1 MTLKVVMHLMRH
13 KTRVARVS
21 FKFCQLFS
29 SPFKLS
35 PSHPR
40 RHPRVLRA
48 GADVHGQINLLALS
62 NSMIARAYGNG
73 LTHWHPNGSQAAASR
88 ARVWQMVATASRT
101 ATRSHSSEK
110 TATPGRVA
118 RRRRRRGVRV
128 GRYAQRSWAEHCRRL
143 RRASFLPPAAAAN
156 GNYSLRDAGR
166 FTQRPLRPAVFLI
179 CHRGGRQ

>member
-13 KTRVARVS
+13 KTRVVS
-21 FKFCQLFS
+21 FCQLFS

-110 TATPGRVA
+110 NGNPRPCG
-118 RRRRRRGVRV
+118 
-128 GRYAQRSWAEHCRRL
+128 
-143 RRASFLPPAAAAN
+143 PAAAA
-156 GNYSLRDAGR
+156 GRTCWALRATIVGR
-166 FTQRPLRPAVFLI
+166 ALPPIAARVLFAPG
-179 CHRGGRQ
+179 RGC